1 MYFDSCAHPTI
12 DGGWLGSSHGVTF
25 AQFKEELA
33 SSDLVGSVAI
43 GLPGIGGYDPIKYFE
58 LAVSYDLFPVA
69 PLTSYEDPSIASE
82 IDELSKIGYTAI
94 KIHPRLMG
102 KNNDWSFL
110 KAALSRIHEANMT
123 AFICTYYGASNSA
136 VLPQRDPYWDL
147 TDAFNSTP
155 ECQAV
160 LLHGGVVRILEYS
173 LFARHLK
180 NVLLDLSYVMMKY
193 KDSSI
198 TADIKFLM
206 SDLDQKLCIGSDSPE
221 CTTREISEEL
231 IRYSASLETN
241 KFDNIRSNNLM
252 KLLGVAASPKS

>member
-12 DGGWLGSSHGVTF
+12 DGGWLGSSRGVTF

-110 KAALSRIHEANMT
+110 KAALRFFCSRTN
-123 AFICTYYGASNSA
+123 
-136 VLPQRDPYWDL
+136 P
-147 TDAFNSTP
+147 
-155 ECQAV
+155 
-160 LLHGGVVRILEYS
+160 GV
-173 LFARHLK
+173 
-180 NVLLDLSYVMMKY
+180 
-193 KDSSI
+193 
-198 TADIKFLM
+198 
-206 SDLDQKLCIGSDSPE
+206 C
-221 CTTREISEEL
+221 
-231 IRYSASLETN
+231 
-241 KFDNIRSNNLM
+241 RSMWTSCALNRRRSWRRCWT
-252 KLLGVAASPKS
+252 K